1 MELPHSELNNHSNG
15 LQPADAVSDMSRS
28 PLGASPNPSDDAQTS
43 NTMGNKREL
52 ATRNWDT
59 NGSAGMSPMGSVAH
73 VPMNNLPS
81 SVGGPSSATNAPM
94 TTNAMSLQP
103 AVSAAPAMMPM
114 GGASPLK
121 SNAPTSSSLL
131 GGNDMAPFSGSFSD
145 GASAPTSF
153 PLNVPGNFSDM
164 IRQGN
169 GMISSQPV
177 SSLPSSL
184 SAVPLGSTVPS
195 SAGGTDLSALTVST
209 PQAAPTL
216 PEEQQKSNKAAD
228 PRGVGEIGAASGL
241 YMLSQSISDPK
252 LKKEG
257 EEEEKTVNGTS
268 KDAAKRKRDDR
279 GGKSMVNGDASPSKH
294 GSETTRSLKRDAEH
308 GTEDDEVHSDND
320 SDNDSK
326 RKSFLERNR
335 QAAFKCRQRKKAWL
349 ASLQAK
355 VEYLQSD
362 NESLQNTV
370 EALRAEVLF
379 LKSQLMQHHGHSAMD
394 GDGKDVHADSNRS
407 LSGPYSPMNVS
418 VPSSFVGYPAQGNVS
433 HPLLPNISPVPQVSH
448 PPQPSMPQPGLDS
461 TMSSVPAT
469 GALAAY
475 ATPGLPRMTQMPATQ
490 PMLSPYAQAPHGYAA
505 ARGND

>member
-1 MELPHSELNNHSNG
+1 MDLPNGELSNHTNG

-28 PLGASPNPSDDAQTS
+28 PLGASPNPSDDAQTP
-43 NTMGNKREL
+43 NKREV
-52 ATRNWDT
+52 ATRSWDA
-59 NGSAGMSPMGSVAH
+59 NGSAGMSPMGSVAQ
-73 VPMNNLPS
+73 VSMNNLPS
-81 SVGGPSSATNAPM
+81 SVHGPNSATSAPM
-94 TTNAMSLQP
+94 TTNTMSLQP
-103 AVSAAPAMMPM
+103 PVSAASAMMPM
-114 GGASPLK
+114 GGGSPLK
-121 SNAPTSSSLL
+121 SNTPTSTSLL
-131 GGNDMAPFSGSFSD
+131 GGNDMAPFSGPFSN
-145 GASAPTSF
+145 GASAATSF
-153 PLNVPGNFSDM
+153 PLSVPDNFSDI
-164 IRQGN
+164 IRPGN

-252 LKKEG
+252 QKKEG
-257 EEEEKTVNGTS
+257 EEDEKTVNGTS
-268 KDAAKRKRDDR
+268 QDAIKRKRDDR
-279 GGKSMVNGDASPSKH
+279 GGKSMVNGDASPSDSKR
-294 GSETTRSLKRDAEH
+294 GSEANRSLKRDAGH
-308 GTEDDEVHSDND
+308 GAEDDEVHSDND
-320 SDNDSK
+320 SDNESK

-394 GDGKDVHADSNRS
+394 GDGKDVHSESNRS
-407 LSGPYSPMNVS
+407 LSTPYSPMNVS

-433 HPLLPNISPVPQVSH
+433 HPLLPNISSVPQVSH
-448 PPQPSMPQPGLDS
+448 PPQPLSQPGLDNA
-461 TMSSVPAT
+461 MSSVPAT

-475 ATPGLPRMTQMPATQ
+475 AAPGLPRMTQMPATQ